1 MYKYIGFATLS
12 MILCFGAGVYAADE
26 KMPGTSSPQVGSG
39 GGVQQTG
46 PPPAMMEQ
54 KQGAAG
60 ETVTPGM
67 QPQKD
72 IQTPLPPAQPL
83 DPALSSGQTAGA
95 QTVKGELLKIEGENY
110 VVKDASGME
119 IRLHVSKET
128 KAESLP
134 QVGDKIEAQVTA
146 EGHATETKKADADG
160 AASSGSSLGHRIK

>member
-1 MYKYIGFATLS
+1 MYKHIGFATLS
-12 MILCFGAGVYAADE
+12 MILCFGASVYAADE
-26 KMPGTSSPQVGSG
+26 KMPGTSSPQGTSS
-39 GGVQQTG
+39 Q
-46 PPPAMMEQ
+46 MEQ

-60 ETVTPGM
+60 ESVTPGM
-67 QPQKD
+67 RPQKD

-83 DPALSSGQTAGA
+83 DPALSAGQTAGA

-128 KAESLP
+128 KTESLP

-146 EGHATETKKADADG
+146 EGHATEIKKADADG
-160 AASSGSSLGHRIK
+160 ASGSGSSLGRRIK

>member
-1 MYKYIGFATLS
+1 MYKHIALATLS

-26 KMPGTSSPQVGSG
+26 KMPGTSAPQ
-39 GGVQQTG
+39 
-46 PPPAMMEQ
+46 MEQ

-67 QPQKD
+67 QPRKD

-146 EGHATETKKADADG
+146 EGHATEIKKADADG
-160 AASSGSSLGHRIK
+160 AASSGSSLGRRIK